1 MCVCVCVCVF
11 ECTRAQLSSTLCYP
25 MDCGPPDS
33 SVHGI
38 FQARILEWAS
48 IGYSRGSSQPRDR
61 TMSLASPAM
70 QAILYHCAAWEA
82 PSEEAVR
89 SISWMCLKGKAD
101 QICQWTGCAE

>member
-1 MCVCVCVCVF
+1 MCVCVCVF
-11 ECTRAQLSSTLCYP
+11 ACTRAQLSSTLCYP

-61 TMSLASPAM
+61 THVSCVSCNAGDSLPLRHLGSSIRRGSEKHILDMS
-70 QAILYHCAAWEA
+70 
-82 PSEEAVR
+82 
-89 SISWMCLKGKAD
+89 
-101 QICQWTGCAE
+101 